1 MAQWYIH
8 TFQIECCWVSEC
20 VKVGGAYIH
29 CLTVS
34 LCLDLMLTNGAM
46 TIGTAPFLTVA
57 AGLGLLGLGTFLGGT
72 KLGALSG
79 ILTIQLELSQVY
91 SASS

>member
-1 MAQWYIH
+1 M
-8 TFQIECCWVSEC
+8 
-20 VKVGGAYIH
+20 H

-34 LCLDLMLTNGAM
+34 LSLDLMLTNGGM

-57 AGLGLLGLGTFLGGT
+57 AGLGLLGLGTLLGGT

-91 SASS
+91 

>member
-34 LCLDLMLTNGAM
+34 LCLDLMLTNGGM

-57 AGLGLLGLGTFLGGT
+57 AGLGLLGLGTFRYTPPPGVDPQYFAKT
-72 KLGALSG
+72 P
-79 ILTIQLELSQVY
+79 
-91 SASS
+91 